1 MTSLISSTAS
11 TACSLAY
18 TTIEAAPAAWL
29 VAASVLLV
37 YAWIYTCEH

>member
-1 MTSLISSTAS
+1 MISRISSSAS
-11 TACSLAY
+11 IACSVAY
-18 TTIEAAPAAWL
+18 ATMLDAPAAWL